1 MCKIFRLAKWI
12 QYTKDW
18 PNDWSWWS
26 ISRGP
31 NYSEVNTSLW
41 KKRGHFVSSLQN
53 HWHLYHSEGRDSS
66 ALVTFALAGRSTAC
80 PRVALCESPRP
91 KTWFFPRQNLTQTN
105 SHDPT
110 ASHLCPEKT
119 PCTPPTSS
127 CPPPASSCPVPT
139 SCNLPRCSCHKFAP
153 HCIAVLLLPVHRNKI
168 GAKVTLQ
175 ICLET
180 I

>member
-1 MCKIFRLAKWI
+1 MVSVDQFRE
-12 QYTKDW
+12 
-18 PNDWSWWS
+18 
-26 ISRGP
+26 GP
-31 NYSEVNTSLW
+31 TTQRSTPHCE
-41 KKRGHFVSSLQN
+41 R
-53 HWHLYHSEGRDSS
+53 SEGTLSHLCTTTDTSITAKVGTPVLWSPLPPPDDQLPAPGLLCVRVRD
-66 ALVTFALAGRSTAC
+66 
-80 PRVALCESPRP
+80 P
-91 KTWFFPRQNLTQTN
+91 KPDFFPRQNLTQTN